1 MQIQLRQIEIVEALK
16 QYIARQGI
24 NLKGKTVDISF
35 TAGRKDAGLSADISI
50 EDPGQQLPDLTG
62 DDDAS
67 ETTVALTKP
76 TLAVVT
82 STSAAPPIATDQ
94 IETAAPKGQAKPVA
108 PSFVPAAKVEAAAA
122 PAAAAAEAQVA
133 EKVEKKTSSLFG

>member
-1 MQIQLRQIEIVEALK
+1 MQIQLRQSEIVEALK

-67 ETTVALTKP
+67 ETTVPLTKP

-82 STSAAPPIATDQ
+82 SPVVASIATDQ
-94 IETAAPKGQAKPVA
+94 TEKAAPKGQAKPAA
-108 PSFVPAAKVEAAAA
+108 PSFVPDAKVEPAAA
-122 PAAAAAEAQVA
+122 PAAAATEAQAA

>member
-1 MQIQLRQIEIVEALK
+1 MQIQLRQSEIVEALK

-82 STSAAPPIATDQ
+82 STSAAPPIANDQ
-94 IETAAPKGQAKPVA
+94 IKTAAPKGQAKPVA

-122 PAAAAAEAQVA
+122 LAAAAEAQAA

>member
-1 MQIQLRQIEIVEALK
+1 MQIQLRQTEIVEALK
-16 QYIARQGI
+16 QYIAKQGI
-24 NLKGKTVDISF
+24 SLKGKTVEISF

-50 EDPGQQLPDLTG
+50 EDSGQQLPDLTG

-67 ETTVALTKP
+67 ETTVAMTKP

-82 STSAAPPIATDQ
+82 STLAAPPIANDQ
-94 IETAAPKGQAKPVA
+94 IEKAAPKVEAKPAA
-108 PSFVPAAKVEAAAA
+108 PRFVPDAKVEAAAA
-122 PAAAAAEAQVA
+122 VAAATEAQAV